1 MLEEIVDMA
10 KELPDFEYIR
20 SIPEIGDNLASRIL
34 AELGDINKFN
44 NANQIVAY
52 AGIDPQIYQSGQ
64 VLGNHLKISKK
75 GNKNLR
81 CLLFLAVTCMI
92 KQSISSSI
100 VDFYKKKKA
109 SGMKPKAAIVAAMN
123 KTLRIIYSLC
133 KNDSFFKQ

>member
-1 MLEEIVDMA
+1 MSKFQFNIVINTLNAHIKHLGLVLEEIVDMA

-75 GNKNLR
+75 RK
-81 CLLFLAVTCMI
+81 
-92 KQSISSSI
+92 
-100 VDFYKKKKA
+100 
-109 SGMKPKAAIVAAMN
+109 
-123 KTLRIIYSLC
+123 
-133 KNDSFFKQ
+133 